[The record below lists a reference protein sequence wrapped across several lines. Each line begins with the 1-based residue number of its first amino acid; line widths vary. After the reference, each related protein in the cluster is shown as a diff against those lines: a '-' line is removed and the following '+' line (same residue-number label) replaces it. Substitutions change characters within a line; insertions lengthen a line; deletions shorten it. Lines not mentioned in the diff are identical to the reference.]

1 MYCLSNN
8 FQCINQITTNLS
20 QYLLEVNQFAFF
32 KTKLMIVT
40 YGVMNAKG
48 RGIVNLL

>member
-1 MYCLSNN
+1 MNCLSNY

-40 YGVMNAKG
+40 YDVINAKG
-48 RGIVNLL
+48 EGHC

>member
-20 QYLLEVNQFAFF
+20 QYLLKVNQFAFF

-40 YGVMNAKG
+40 YDVMNAKG
-48 RGIVNLL
+48 EGHC

>member
-1 MYCLSNN
+1 MHY
-8 FQCINQITTNLS
+8 NQITTNLS
-20 QYLLEVNQFAFF
+20 QYLLKVNQFALF

-48 RGIVNLL
+48 RGIGNLL

>member
-1 MYCLSNN
+1 MHY
-8 FQCINQITTNLS
+8 NQITTNLS
-20 QYLLEVNQFAFF
+20 QYLLKVNQFAFF

-48 RGIVNLL
+48 EGHW

>member
-1 MYCLSNN
+1 MHY
-8 FQCINQITTNLS
+8 NQITTNLS
-20 QYLLEVNQFAFF
+20 QYLLKVNQFAFL

-40 YGVMNAKG
+40 YDVMNAKG